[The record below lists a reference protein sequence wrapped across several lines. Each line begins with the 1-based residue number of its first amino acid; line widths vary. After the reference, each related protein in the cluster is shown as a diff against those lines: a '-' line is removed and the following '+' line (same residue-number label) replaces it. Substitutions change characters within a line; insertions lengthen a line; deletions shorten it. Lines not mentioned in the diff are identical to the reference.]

1 MSPSIT
7 NLQVSGHDQ
16 AASIIFAWHKLTK
29 LNKIISF
36 TITVQWSFSL
46 ILNKHRQACPTRVH
60 GKLIYTLRIFY
71 FSSNEHFLF
80 FNPKEDYS

>member
-7 NLQVSGHDQ
+7 NLHVSGHDQ

-46 ILNKHRQACPTRVH
+46 ILNKHRQACPTNHTVS
-60 GKLIYTLRIFY
+60 LSTLLRIFY